1 MRRAV
6 LFDTFWLHWL
16 IETPKALRGA
26 PADFGSFSAGEG
38 VRTPAQ
44 LVRHMTSV
52 LGYAQTFFVGGKY
65 CPDPL
70 PTLDDEIERFH
81 KMVKDLAGHLVAG
94 TPLHGMSLERILQGP
109 FSDAMTHAGQL
120 AILRRLAGAPVPAR
134 EFCPCSDRSGKPGP
148 RSGRP
153 CESRRHLA

>member
-65 CPDPL
+65 WPDPL
-70 PTLDDEIERFH
+70 PAESTLVRCR
-81 KMVKDLAGHLVAG
+81 M
-94 TPLHGMSLERILQGP
+94 
-109 FSDAMTHAGQL
+109 
-120 AILRRLAGAPVPAR
+120 
-134 EFCPCSDRSGKPGP
+134 
-148 RSGRP
+148 SGRK
-153 CESRRHLA
+153 SRTP